1 MTDISITEIL
11 SVSDA
16 SELTEEQVRYFK
28 KNPELLE
35 LVRDRETLGLGRL
48 WRVLWIAAALV
59 AASKLISVNYGDEID
74 QFALSV
80 ASDLVFEMGAALIGS
95 VATVIFIQYQ
105 EKRQF
110 QENMKFRAD
119 LNKRIEMLD

>member
-28 KNPELLE
+28 KNPELIE
-35 LVRDRETLGLGRL
+35 FVRDRETLGLGRL

-59 AASKLISVNYGDEID
+59 AASKLLSIKYGDEID